1 MGSRLVRT
9 HDSVVEHL
17 ALAGGLLVFVMSAL
31 TTVDIIGRELP
42 GVHKAI
48 PGCFE
53 LVQYLM
59 VFVIFF
65 AIAYLESKKGNVRVE
80 VLATRFP
87 KRSQVALSLVS
98 TIVALFIF
106 GMMLYASGIYSW
118 ESWVAREVMY
128 GMKGPLYL
136 WKFGVPFG
144 CFFMCIELFI
154 GMGRT
159 IKQLTRGST

>member
-1 MGSRLVRT
+1 MGSRLVKI
-9 HDSVVEHL
+9 HDSLVEHL
-17 ALAGGLLVFVMSAL
+17 ALAGGLLVFVMSTL
-31 TTVDIIGRELP
+31 TTVDIIGRE

-87 KRSQVALSLVS
+87 KRLQVVLGLVS
-98 TIVALFIF
+98 AILALFIF

-118 ESWVAREVMY
+118 ESWVIREVMY

-136 WKFGVPFG
+136 WKFGVPLG

-159 IKQLTRGST
+159 IKQLIRGST